1 MTFNRQTMGVMNI
14 TPNSFSDGG
23 RHLSPTQMKN
33 TLERFS
39 ALGVHYLDVGAESTA
54 PMNDAISFQEEWL
67 RLQTFLEVLKERPW
81 KGAVSLDSY
90 RPKTA
95 FAFFKELKRQ
105 GYSGEQMLWNDI
117 SGQFDEEVE
126 TFLTDFEGARYVFC
140 HNLAPDRD
148 EASRHMDYVV
158 EDQSSNDFQKNLVTY
173 FKGALEKMGPFKDRV
188 IFDPCFGFS
197 KTYEQNMDLLEKFP
211 DLVANFKEQSW
222 VYGISKKSF
231 LRRWWSEHIED
242 GSRGF
247 LLEKSE
253 FLHLQ
258 WLGRVV
264 RDLELKRENEASHEV
279 IFRVHE
285 PSLVNFLGQFPR
297 SIS

>member
-1 MTFNRQTMGVMNI
+1 MTLKMQTMGVMNI

-54 PMNDAISFQEEWL
+54 PMNDAVSFQEEWL

-81 KGAVSLDSY
+81 KGVVSLDSY

-126 TFLTDFEGARYVFC
+126 SFLCDFEGARYVFC

-148 EASRHMDYVV
+148 MASRHMDYVKEV
-158 EDQSSNDFQKNLVTY
+158 QSTEDFLRELFSF
-173 FKGALEKMGPFKDRV
+173 FHKGMEVIGQLRERV
-188 IFDPCFGFS
+188 ILDPCFGFS
-197 KTYEQNMDLLEKFP
+197 KTYEQNMALLEKFP
-211 DLVANFKEQSW
+211 ALVADFKEQSW
-222 VYGISKKSF
+222 VFGISKKSF
-231 LRRWWSEHIED
+231 LRRWWSEHVED

-247 LLEKSE
+247 LIEKSE
-253 FLHLQ
+253 FLHLE

-264 RDLELKRENEASHEV
+264 RDLELQSENEASHEV

-285 PSLVNFLGQFPR
+285 PSLVNFLGQ
-297 SIS
+297 ILK